1 MANFKGRGIYNMQAK
16 TKTILKHMKVV
27 GKKQY
32 PMVEEKPS
40 IKMEIPTKETSL
52 TVFVQVLASMSL
64 IVVSDMKDSGKITIF
79 MEMVSYFAME
89 SYFSKVNSRMV

>member
-1 MANFKGRGIYNMQAK
+1 MANFKGRGIYNLQAK

-32 PMVEEKPS
+32 PMVEETPC

-52 TVFVQVLASMSL
+52 MVFVQVLASMSL
-64 IVVSDMKDSGKITIF
+64 TVVSDIKESGKIIIF
-79 MEMVSYFAME
+79 TEMVSYFAME
-89 SYFSKVNSRMV
+89 SYFSKVSSRMV